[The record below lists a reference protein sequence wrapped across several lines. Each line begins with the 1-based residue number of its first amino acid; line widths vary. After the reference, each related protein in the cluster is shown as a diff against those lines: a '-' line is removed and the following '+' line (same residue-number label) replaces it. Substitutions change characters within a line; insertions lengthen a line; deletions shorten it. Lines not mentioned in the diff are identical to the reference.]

1 MELKQVMLIRKD
13 LKLSRGKLA
22 VQVAHASVTA
32 AEKSEFKKDWLRY
45 EQKKVV
51 LTTENLNE
59 LFELFEKAKR
69 EGLPC
74 ALIRDAGHTEI
85 PPGTVTCVG
94 IGPAQDKDID
104 AVTGNLKLL

>member
-32 AEKSEFKKDWLRY
+32 AEKSEFKKDWLSH

-104 AVTGNLKLL
+104 AVTGDLKLL

>member
-1 MELKQVMLIRKD
+1 MMLIRKD

-32 AEKSEFKKDWLRY
+32 AEKSEFKKDWLSH

-94 IGPAQDKDID
+94 IGPAPDKDID
-104 AVTGNLKLL
+104 TVTGNLKLL